1 MVRVNKL
8 SFSFDGGEKLITG
21 LSFTVERGER
31 LLIKAPSGEGKT
43 TLLRLI
49 AGLLSPEDGS
59 IETDGKI
66 GMVFQS
72 DALFPWQTALEN
84 VKNVCDEQTAQY
96 WLKKFGLE
104 DSLLK
109 KPHELSGGMCRRVAL
124 ARAVGYEPDILL
136 LDEPFKGLDS
146 KRKEEIMAVI
156 KKHFSSRIIIFTTHD
171 AVEEEQFAT
180 RVIEI

>member
-1 MVRVNKL
+1 MVRVNNL
-8 SFSFDGGEKLITG
+8 SFSFDDGEKLITG
-21 LSFTVERGER
+21 LSFTVENGER

-49 AGLLSPEDGS
+49 AGLLSSEDGS
-59 IETDGKI
+59 IEADGKI

-84 VKNVCDEQTAQY
+84 VKNVCNEQTAKH
-96 WLKKFGLE
+96 WLKVFGLE
-104 DSLLK
+104 DSIFK

-124 ARAVGYEPDILL
+124 ARAVGFEPDILL
-136 LDEPFKGLDS
+136 LDEPFKGLDR
-146 KRKEEIMAVI
+146 KRKEEIMSSL
-156 KKHFSSRIIIFTTHD
+156 KEHFSSRIIIFTTHD
-171 AVEEEQFAT
+171 AVEEELFAT